1 MKTRGH
7 PPLSLPPSMVNL
19 DSAGIWKFIV
29 LEDDD
34 GSKPL
39 LNNNYNA
46 AEGNA
51 ATEMPGVTS
60 TGGNLTAASINNR
73 RSHSHNYYCTG
84 RACRERER
92 KSTLYARHAA
102 TVKSPSLNVRLYECV
117 VESTFSSLSPTG
129 LPPPRSFSLARFVI
143 EPCVREGARHP
154 ATSGRRNRGS
164 VGKEGGN
171 ALDRARRSIVPS
183 VDRKRSVVRVWMEE
197 GCIGFSPLLI
207 IRVLILREE
216 AEKGRGR
223 ERKVER
229 FPVWESSIYLSI
241 PFIYPFVY
249 LYGKERKKESVE

>member
-1 MKTRGH
+1 M
-7 PPLSLPPSMVNL
+7 
-19 DSAGIWKFIV
+19 
-29 LEDDD
+29 
-34 GSKPL
+34 
-39 LNNNYNA
+39 
-46 AEGNA
+46 
-51 ATEMPGVTS
+51 
-60 TGGNLTAASINNR
+60 
-73 RSHSHNYYCTG
+73 
-84 RACRERER
+84 
-92 KSTLYARHAA
+92 YARHAA

-207 IRVLILREE
+207 TRVLILREE

-241 PFIYPFVY
+241 PFIYTFVY
-249 LYGKERKKESVE
+249 LYGKRKKESVE